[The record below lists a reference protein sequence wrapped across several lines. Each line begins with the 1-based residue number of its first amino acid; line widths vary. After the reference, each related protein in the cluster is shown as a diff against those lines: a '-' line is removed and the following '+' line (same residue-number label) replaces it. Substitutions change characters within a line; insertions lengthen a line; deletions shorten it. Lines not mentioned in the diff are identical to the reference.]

1 MEAVLDYCKECECK
15 PVCNIKR
22 QLCAAC
28 YQRARRRGDFKKLPL
43 YIKKAYKIRNLRKKY
58 GVQFIKDMKA
68 LKTQQYLS
76 LHAVGVKH
84 GLTRERVRQIFKIIY
99 NESYG
104 KYETK
109 KAKERKE
116 SEATVCVHDPRRKVA
131 DYKKDSDVYRGAL
144 AEKLFMEQCEALG
157 FSVEIPC
164 GKSFDIIV
172 NGFIIDV
179 KSCTSARKMSEDS
192 LVKYYRFSASAHQ
205 MEKCDFFACYA
216 KDQDVFYI
224 IPNFEKGKIF
234 KTETGF
240 YISEEKTDYC
250 SSINA
255 HHEHKNMFSYL
266 AIPKQCSGKK
276 TQIEKKYQ
284 KELLFA

>member
-131 DYKKDSDVYRGAL
+131 DYKKDSYIYNGAL
-144 AEKLFMEQCEALG
+144 AEKLFMEQCEFLG
-157 FSVEIPC
+157 FNVEIPC
-164 GKSFDIIV
+164 GKSFDIII
-172 NGFIIDV
+172 NGFIVDV
-179 KSCTSARKMSEDS
+179 KSCTSARKMSDKNTVE
-192 LVKYYRFSASAHQ
+192 YYNFSARSHQ
-205 MEKCDFFACYA
+205 RTKCDFFACYIVER
-216 KDQDVFYI
+216 DVFYI
-224 IPNFEKGKIF
+224 IPNPDKGVVFEKARS
-234 KTETGF
+234 F
-240 YISEEKTDYC
+240 YISKEKTDYY

-266 AIPKQCSGKK
+266 AIPKQCSGSK

-284 KELLFA
+284 KELIFA

>member
-1 MEAVLDYCKECECK
+1 MEAILDYCKECERR
-15 PVCNIKR
+15 PVLNIKR

-28 YQRARRRGDFKKLPL
+28 YHKIRRRDGFKKIPS
-43 YIKKAYKIRNLRKKY
+43 YIKKAHTIRNLRKKY

-76 LHAVGVKH
+76 LNAVGVKH

-131 DYKKDSDVYRGAL
+131 DYKKDSGVYRGAL

-157 FSVEIPC
+157 FNVEIPC
-164 GKSFDIIV
+164 GKSFDIII
-172 NGFIIDV
+172 NGFIVDV
-179 KSCTSARKMSEDS
+179 KSCASARKMSDKNTVE
-192 LVKYYRFSASAHQ
+192 YYNFSARSHQ
-205 MEKCDFFACYA
+205 RTKCDFFACYIVER
-216 KDQDVFYI
+216 DVFYI
-224 IPNFEKGKIF
+224 IPNPDKGVVF
-234 KTETGF
+234 KKTRSF
-240 YISEEKTDYC
+240 YISKEKTDYY

-255 HHEHKNMFSYL
+255 HHEHKNMFNYL

-284 KELLFA
+284 KELIFT